1 MSAFTRDRKTLL
13 YTLAAASPI
22 AFSVWQT
29 LLNNFVIEIAGFT
42 GREIG
47 FLQSI
52 REVPGFLAF
61 TVVWVLLIIRQQN
74 LAVLSLILLGLGTAV
89 TGIFSSV
96 LGLYITTVVM
106 SVGFH
111 YLETMQTSLSLQWLA
126 KNETAKV
133 LGKIISVRSIATLV
147 VLGSLYLGLQVFHPD
162 YIWIY
167 ALGGGATVGVGL
179 YCWAAFPHFK
189 DDVVQ
194 RRELFLRRR
203 YWLYYALT
211 FLAGARRQIFT
222 VFAGFLLVQKFG
234 FPLEKMVL
242 LVLANSAINIWFA
255 PRIGALIG
263 FIGERRALTLEY
275 AGLIVIFLSY
285 AVVENGNL
293 AIGLYI
299 VDHIFFS
306 MAIAIKTYFQ
316 KIADPADIAATSGIS
331 FTINHIA
338 AVVLPAGLGL
348 IWIVNNSAVFVIGAG
363 IAVVSLTL
371 VQLIPDVPGSG
382 RETRWPVAGYKN
394 RYQDL

>member
-1 MSAFTRDRKTLL
+1 M
-13 YTLAAASPI
+13 
-22 AFSVWQT
+22 V
-29 LLNNFVIEIAGFT
+29 EFT

-52 REVPGFLAF
+52 REIPGFLAF

-74 LAVLSLILLGLGTAV
+74 LAILSLVLLGLGTAA
-89 TGIFSSV
+89 TGVFSSV
-96 LGLYITTVVM
+96 IGLYITTVLM
-106 SVGFH
+106 SIGFH
-111 YLETMQTSLSLQWLA
+111 FLETMQTSLSLQWLA

-133 LGKIISVRSIATLV
+133 LGKIISVRSVATLT
-147 VLGSLYLGLQVFHPD
+147 VLGSLYLGLQFFQPN
-162 YIWIY
+162 YMWIY
-167 ALGGGATVGVGL
+167 ALGGGAAIGIGI

-194 RRELFLRRR
+194 RKELFLRKR
-203 YWLYYALT
+203 YWLFYVLT

-242 LVLANSAINIWFA
+242 LILANSAINIWFA

-275 AGLIVIFLSY
+275 VGLIIIFLSY

-293 AIGLYI
+293 AIALYI
-299 VDHIFFS
+299 LDHIFFS

-338 AVVLPAGLGL
+338 AVVLPAALGL
-348 IWIVNNSAVFVIGAG
+348 IWIIDHSAVFVIGAL
-363 IAVVSLTL
+363 IALCSLTL
-371 VQLIPDVPGSG
+371 VQLIPDTPSLG
-382 RETRWPVAGYKN
+382 RETRWLASSYP
-394 RYQDL
+394 

>member
-1 MSAFTRDRKTLL
+1 MRFITKDRKTLL
-13 YTLAAASPI
+13 YILAAASPI

-29 LLNNFVIEIAGFT
+29 LLNNYVIEVVEFT

-52 REVPGFLAF
+52 REIPGFLAF
-61 TVVWVLLIIRQQN
+61 TVVWVLLIVRQQN
-74 LAVLSLILLGLGTAV
+74 LAIFSLVLLGLGTAA
-89 TGIFSSV
+89 TGVFPSV
-96 LGLYITTVVM
+96 IGLYITTVLM
-106 SVGFH
+106 SIGFH
-111 YLETMQTSLSLQWLA
+111 FLETMQTSLSLQWLA

-133 LGKIISVRSIATLV
+133 LGKIISVRSAATLT
-147 VLGSLYLGLQVFHPD
+147 VLGSLYLGLQFFQPN
-162 YIWIY
+162 YMWIY
-167 ALGGGATVGVGL
+167 ALGGGAAICIGL
-179 YCWAAFPHFK
+179 YCWAAFPHFT

-194 RRELFLRRR
+194 RKELFLRKR
-203 YWLYYALT
+203 YWLFYVLT

-242 LVLANSAINIWFA
+242 LILANSAINIWFA

-275 AGLIVIFLSY
+275 VGLIIIFLSY

-293 AIGLYI
+293 AIALYI
-299 VDHIFFS
+299 LDHIFFS

-338 AVVLPAGLGL
+338 AVVLPAALGL
-348 IWIVNNSAVFVIGAG
+348 IWIINHSAVFVIGAL
-363 IAVVSLTL
+363 IALCSLTL
-371 VQLIPDVPGSG
+371 VQLIPDAPGVG
-382 RETRWPVAGYKN
+382 KETRWPAKGAV
-394 RYQDL
+394 QPV